1 MKENITQTETK
12 EKNVKKTSDSASP
25 KQSTLDF
32 IMQFAR
38 ACRPVSSLPGAL
50 NVVTLN

>member
-12 EKNVKKTSDSASP
+12 EKNVKNTSETAAP

-38 ACRPVSSLPGAL
+38 VCRPAASMSGAL
-50 NVVTLN
+50 NVMTLN